1 MITFIGTLI
10 IVLACCLAMGLGLLF
25 TGKPFSGGCGK
36 SVPGSPRCK
45 ACPKRDKIMRQDEHR
60 AGESG

>member
-25 TGKPFSGGCGK
+25 TGKPLSGGCGK
-36 SVPGSPRCK
+36 KAPGTPRCQ
-45 ACPKRDKIMRQDEHR
+45 ACPKRHKKIRKDEQY